1 MIFSRV
7 VLAVSGL
14 VFVGFGVAF
23 LFWPAPMTLRVGIP
37 LVTMSGT
44 TDVRAVYGGLEIGFG
59 TFLILCSTARAYVLP
74 GLLGVL
80 CALVG
85 MSVSSAVG
93 IALDGGPAPI
103 IGAAL
108 AVEVSGAALALLA
121 LLLERRGARSV
132 PMEAPG
138 RKSDHQTPSAAASHM
153 ADP

>member
-1 MIFSRV
+1 MIFSRI
-7 VLAVSGL
+7 VLALLGL
-14 VFVGFGVAF
+14 IFASVGVAF
-23 LFWPAPMTLRVGIP
+23 LLSPSPMAMRVGIP
-37 LVTMSGT
+37 LVTMAGT
-44 TDVRAVYGGLEIGFG
+44 TDVRALYGGLEIGFG
-59 TFLILCSTARAYVLP
+59 TFLILCSTARTYVLP

-85 MSVSSAVG
+85 MSVSRAIG

-153 ADP
+153 PDP